1 MPRMHPGMCTT
12 TKYSTRLDTRVI
24 REGRIQRAIYEGK
37 HRQRS
42 RTGTCQDGATGKPG
56 FPVRADGRAM
66 ERRAASRRGVEN

>member
-1 MPRMHPGMCTT
+1 MTSTLGCAT
-12 TKYSTRLDTRVI
+12 TKYSTRLDTHVI
-24 REGRIQRAIYEGK
+24 GGEYNALSTPEGK

-56 FPVRADGRAM
+56 FPARVDGRAM